1 MVDTPHRESGEPN
14 MPEGH
19 KVSDMAPNGGRPCDG
34 SSPPARNTLVVFLRF
49 FHLARRFWNH
59 TCAHMKNTHKS
70 HVEKKNDF
78 ESTLFLRAS
87 VAETNKGLFSLVRQ
101 STRPLY

>member
-70 HVEKKNDF
+70 HVEN
-78 ESTLFLRAS
+78 TI
-87 VAETNKGLFSLVRQ
+87 FSRLCFYVPQLQKQIRVYFR
-101 STRPLY
+101 S